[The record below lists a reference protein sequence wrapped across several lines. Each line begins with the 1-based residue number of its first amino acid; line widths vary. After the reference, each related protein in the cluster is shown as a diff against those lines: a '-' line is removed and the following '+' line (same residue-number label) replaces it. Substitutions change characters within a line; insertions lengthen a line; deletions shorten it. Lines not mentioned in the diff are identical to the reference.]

1 MLTKSVKSVISVVLK
16 HVARAKKSVQS
27 VRSVSHSIILL
38 SGKTPKHYNVLWI
51 FTKQQYFSFC
61 LHSALIAPNILII
74 ISYRACRQPRFL
86 PTHCL
91 HFLMMLITLY
101 CDGIACNQHRGSEK
115 PVTPTENT
123 LPLCRTSRVAQP
135 LKTSAQTGKK
145 HLATYMVQTVHTTIM
160 MRAACRQQC
169 TQSADLS
176 TRRNTLIFNAIQAKV
191 QSADKITKRRVEA

>member
-38 SGKTPKHYNVLWI
+38 SGKTPKHYNVLWS
-51 FTKQQYFSFC
+51 FTKQQYLSFC

-91 HFLMMLITLY
+91 HFLMMHITLY
-101 CDGIACNQHRGSEK
+101 CGGIAWNTHRGSEK
-115 PVTPTENT
+115 TVTPTENT

-145 HLATYMVQTVHTTIM
+145 RLATYMVQTVHTTIM
-160 MRAACRQQC
+160 TRAVCRQ
-169 TQSADLS
+169 
-176 TRRNTLIFNAIQAKV
+176 
-191 QSADKITKRRVEA
+191 